1 MVTTPSREE
10 RYDRYRAGLCVD
22 CGQKPYSAGRP
33 RCEECHRKH
42 VRPYEPGLTPARKG
56 AAG

>member
-1 MVTTPSREE
+1 MTAPTRDEQA
-10 RYDRYRAGLCVD
+10 RRYRASLCID
-22 CGQKPYSAGRP
+22 CGEKRHSAGRT
-33 RCEECHRKH
+33 RCEDCHRKH